1 MAILV
6 AEDESDLSDLLCF
19 ILRRSGNEVIVA
31 HDGLTALQLWRERD
45 PELVLLDIGLPKM
58 SGWEV
63 CQTISNESST
73 PVMIVSGNDDE
84 EDMVRGLD
92 SGAVDYVCKPF
103 SPRLLL
109 ARIRTIL
116 RRAKSVPAASKPSE
130 AQLSVG
136 DLCVDS
142 SWHTANCGEKEVS
155 LTRLEHRVLQE
166 LAVRSGQVVSHSDL
180 IQRIWGYKGEAS
192 SHVVKGHIRSLRL
205 KLAEIGSSAA
215 IRVVPGVGYTLEAN
229 AA

>member
-6 AEDESDLSDLLCF
+6 VEDESDLSDLLCF

-31 HDGLTALQLWRERD
+31 HDGQMALDLWRERD
-45 PELVLLDIGLPKM
+45 PELVLLDLGLPKV
-58 SGWEV
+58 SGWDV
-63 CQTISNESST
+63 CHTISTESST

-92 SGAVDYVCKPF
+92 AGAADYVCKPF

-109 ARIRTIL
+109 ARIRTLL
-116 RRAKSVPAASKPSE
+116 RRQAAVPGRTCDSH
-130 AQLSVG
+130 LTLG
-136 DLCVDS
+136 DLSLDS
-142 SWHTANCGEKEVS
+142 SWRTAACGEKSVS
-155 LTRLEHRVLQE
+155 LTRLEHKVLQE
-166 LAVRSGQVVSHSDL
+166 LALRSGQVISHTDL
-180 IQRIWGYKGEAS
+180 IQRVWGYKGEGS

-205 KLAEIGSSAA
+205 KLQEIGSRTA
-215 IRVVPGVGYTLEAN
+215 IRVIPGVGYTLEPT